1 MSTLAQDNTPGSVFT
16 VIAALPYEG
25 SATAVMMTKNQD
37 MFNTI
42 QKPLSFT
49 SNGDGNGQATFT
61 LTAADKDSL
70 FDDDYANNGTDAIS
84 ITVNK
89 PDNSVIYAANDMIVL
104 TVATPAAPSPPT
116 GATSLTVANGS
127 TFSEITFVST
137 VGSAANE
144 AIISVNLAL
153 SNGTSAAAH
162 ATPNQATGITF
173 QNILLTSADFNA
185 TGNAGEYKLKVTPL
199 VDYNYYEAAIQTV
212 SLIGS
217 SAMSS
222 TVQLAPSNDM
232 TAPTMSAETLN
243 DGQGA
248 PHSGIPVVTTSGEA
262 PSFNGTLAQLT
273 CNWTDVDAASLMK
286 SSGTNS
292 HAVLQ
297 ISTDDFTT
305 ITNAITLSNAQC
317 TAAVT
322 GVTITQQVAAGTYKS
337 RIHSDSETSPL
348 NQTGLTQS
356 AGLQVFVQTA
366 ASLTSPLVSTVTMST
381 GAQTFAATY
390 EVATV
395 AGTQTLTFA
404 DDGADLGP
412 TLRLQWIAASGTI
425 SSNSVSYDDCV
436 DGKIEATLTV
446 QDANTDTIFYTYTS
460 STYNTAQFK
469 TAAAPTNL
477 SCETLDT
484 AGAVTVAGA
493 APTFNATDAQV
504 TCEFTSADADQ
515 FISSADTLLD
525 SYATLHIDGP
535 CSRTQTLSNAE
546 CIQAQRLPS
555 RAYTPST
562 SVTVGAAKAAS
573 VYNEAGFMW
582 NTAGVPFQINL
593 LRNADVTAYS
603 TASPPA
609 KTSEFWNGDRASN
622 GTGQF
627 PNGNWIDPE
636 QYSLKIDMA
645 GNMNVYTNS
654 GATVVEAATQW
665 TITGWAQ
672 TVLRGS
678 IDITS
683 VPGTT
688 RLVVFNR
695 EYRNFPA
702 GINANPQ
709 ESFTGQMY
717 TEVAAYSFSG
727 APGDLTTGT
736 ALTVEIDT
744 SYTGPSGPQL
754 FSAGSVGP
762 SFTTQ
767 VTGAGDYVASIVSSQ
782 LNQPTG
788 FNADGADSAAQAVQ
802 IQTAATLTSPLV
814 ATVGMA
820 TGAQTFAATY
830 GVATVAGTQTLTFA
844 DAGADLGP
852 TTVDPTSGTISSNSV
867 SYADCADGSIV
878 ATLTVVDANSP
889 AISYTYTGTAFTTEQ
904 FMNPAAPTA
913 TFDINAIGNDNT
925 FKTELVTINAN
936 NGFGDATNMTWQVST
951 SAAASGLLSDCSG
964 VYNPIVNGQDE
975 DIVGPTGANAFAV
988 NDSYYL
994 LVTKTNT
1001 YTNAG
1006 GNYPTST
1013 GVPASIA
1020 TAAGYIGPVKY
1031 KGNPVVNS
1039 IQYTPGSP
1047 NVTVTVSLNQSTLA
1061 ATNALT
1067 LFSMTNA
1074 GGNYDDTVAYQVNT
1088 VDNPAV
1094 APNILTETDMIATF
1108 QVVMNHNA
1116 NITTFGIAVID
1127 SDDAHTAINTHN
1139 LPTGV
1144 SYNSA
1149 TH

>member
-1 MSTLAQDNTPGSVFT
+1 MSSLAQDNTPGSVFT
-16 VIAALPYEG
+16 VIAAAAFEG
-25 SATAVMMTKNQD
+25 PARAVMMSQNQD

-42 QKPLSFT
+42 EKSLSFT
-49 SNGDGNGQATFT
+49 NNADGNGQATFT
-61 LTAADKDSL
+61 LTTHDKTSL
-70 FDDDYANNGTDAIS
+70 YNDNSTTTDTVQ

-89 PDNSVIYAANDMIVL
+89 TADNAVIYEAADMTVL
-104 TVATPAAPSPPT
+104 TYAVPAAPSPPAE
-116 GATSLTVANGS
+116 ATSLSVANGS
-127 TFSEITFVST
+127 LYSIITFVST
-137 VGSAANE
+137 VGTAANE
-144 AIISVNLAL
+144 AIASVNLVC
-153 SNGTSAAAH
+153 SKGTPAGASAAA
-162 ATPNQATGITF
+162 NQSSGLTF
-173 QNILLTSADFNA
+173 RNILLTSADFNA
-185 TGNAGEYKLKVTPL
+185 TGNAGEYTLKVSQLT
-199 VDYNYYEAAIQTV
+199 DYTYYEAAVQTV
-212 SLIGS
+212 SLIGNS
-217 SAMSS
+217 PMSA

-232 TAPTMSAETLN
+232 HAPTMSAETLN
-243 DGQGA
+243 NGQGA
-248 PHSGIPVVTTSGEA
+248 PHTGIPVVTTSGEA
-262 PSFNGTLAQLT
+262 PSLNATVAQLT
-273 CNWTDVDAASLMK
+273 CNWSDPDAGSLVTTGATTDD
-286 SSGTNS
+286 S
-292 HAVLQ
+292 HAILQ
-297 ISTDDFTT
+297 ISTDDFST
-305 ITNAITLSNAQC
+305 ITNAITLTNAQC
-317 TAAVT
+317 TAAVY
-322 GVTITQQVAAGTYKS
+322 GVTITQNVVANVGTETYKS
-337 RIHSDSETSPL
+337 RIISDSTTSPL
-348 NQTGLTQS
+348 NQTGISS

-366 ASLTSPLVSTVTMST
+366 ASMTSSLVSTVTMST

-390 EVATV
+390 TAATV

-404 DDGADLGP
+404 DDGVNIGP
-412 TLRLQWIAASGTI
+412 LVDGVTASGTTP
-425 SSNSVSYDDCV
+425 SNSVSYDDCA
-436 DGKIEATLTV
+436 DGKIVATLTV
-446 QDANTDTIFYTYTS
+446 QDKNTDTIFYTYTS
-460 STYNTAQFK
+460 NTYTTAQFK
-469 TAAAPTNL
+469 TAPAPTNL
-477 SCETLDT
+477 SCETLN
-484 AGAVTVAGA
+484 AVNAVTASGA
-493 APTFNATDAQV
+493 APTFNLNDAQV
-504 TCEFTSADADQ
+504 TCEFTSADANQ
-515 FISSADTLLD
+515 FISSATGSTD
-525 SYATLHIDGP
+525 SYAKLKIAGP
-535 CSRTQTLSNAE
+535 SANYTQTLSNAE

-562 SVTVGAAKAAS
+562 SVTVGAALDG
-573 VYNEAGFMW
+573 GFMW
-582 NTAGVPFQINL
+582 NTSGTPFQINL

-603 TASPPA
+603 TASPPSGS
-609 KTSEFWNGDRASN
+609 TEFWNGDRASN

-627 PNGNWIDPE
+627 PNGNWTDP
-636 QYSLKIDMA
+636 QYYSLKINMA

-665 TITGWAQ
+665 TITGYGQ

-678 IDITS
+678 VDDTS

-688 RLVVFNR
+688 RLIVFNR

-702 GINANPQ
+702 DINANSQ

-717 TEVAAYSFSG
+717 TEVAAYSFVG
-727 APGDLTTGT
+727 APGDLGTGT

-744 SYTGPSGPQL
+744 SYTGPAGPQL

-767 VTGAGDYVASIVSSQ
+767 VTGAGDYVASIVSTQ
-782 LNQPTG
+782 
-788 FNADGADSAAQAVQ
+788 AAQPSGFDANGTLSANQVVN

-814 ATVGMA
+814 AAVTMYNGY
-820 TGAQTFAATY
+820 QTFAATY
-830 GVATVAGTQTLTFA
+830 TVATTAGTQTLTFA
-844 DAGADLGP
+844 DDGANLGDAVFV
-852 TTVDPTSGTISSNSV
+852 TASGTTPSDSV
-867 SYADCADGSIV
+867 SYADCADGKIV

-889 AISYTYTGTAFTTEQ
+889 AISYTYTTDAFTTEQ
-904 FMNPAAPTA
+904 FKAPAAPTA
-913 TFDINAIGNDNT
+913 TFDINAIGNDNI
-925 FKTELVTINAN
+925 FKTTLTAINAN

-964 VYNPIVNGQDE
+964 VYDPIANGQQE
-975 DIVGPTGANAFAV
+975 DIVGPSGDNAFVV

-1020 TAAGYIGPVKY
+1020 TAAAYIGDVKY

-1039 IQYTPGSP
+1039 IQYTPGTP

-1061 ATNALT
+1061 QSNALT